1 MDPETRTALDAH
13 RAGAVRWLAG
23 GAAAVV
29 LGAAV
34 GIAGSSGRGT
44 AVVGFAVVALVLV
57 GLVAVV
63 VGLGGLVRTWRWR
76 RALAGTPWQRGR
88 LWIPEPAIMAFEP
101 ADYDDQDPETE
112 PVPLKLLSTALWRTR
127 AVQRLHGSEVRA
139 APVGGGQWVLTADGL
154 GTVFGAGVPR
164 GRR

>member
-1 MDPETRTALDAH
+1 VDPETRTALDAH
-13 RAGAVRWLAG
+13 QAGAVRWLAG
-23 GAAAVV
+23 GIGAVV
-29 LGAAV
+29 LGLVLRVAA
-34 GIAGSSGRGT
+34 SGGDT
-44 AVVGFAVVALVLV
+44 TVVDFAVVALLLV
-57 GLVAVV
+57 GLVASV

-88 LWIPEPAIMAFEP
+88 LWIPEPTIMAFEP

-127 AVQRLHGSEVRA
+127 AVQRLHGTEVRA

-154 GTVFGAGVPR
+154 GTVYGAGVPR